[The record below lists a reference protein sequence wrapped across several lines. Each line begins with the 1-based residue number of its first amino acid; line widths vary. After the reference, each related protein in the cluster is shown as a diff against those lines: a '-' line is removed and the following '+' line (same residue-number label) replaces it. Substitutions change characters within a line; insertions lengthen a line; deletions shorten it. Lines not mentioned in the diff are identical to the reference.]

1 MTKLGARHDAMS
13 NLIGCS
19 VRIADIRII
28 AKFVGYNNNQYKLCV
43 QKQP

>member
-19 VRIADIRII
+19 VRIADIGRIT
-28 AKFVGYNNNQYKLCV
+28 KFAEMNKVH
-43 QKQP
+43 